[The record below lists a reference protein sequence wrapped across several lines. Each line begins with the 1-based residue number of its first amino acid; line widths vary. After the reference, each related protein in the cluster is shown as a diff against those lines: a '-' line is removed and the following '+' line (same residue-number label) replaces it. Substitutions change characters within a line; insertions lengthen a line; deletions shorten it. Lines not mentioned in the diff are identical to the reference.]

1 MAAEIETTRLVL
13 RDPTT
18 GAVRAVLE
26 TAPPYVA
33 EEGAEERVV
42 RLQLFTAGGEAVL
55 TAEVDETG
63 EARVYLGGR
72 GTGPAVVVTKGGI
85 DAWRD
90 GEQVPVFPKRQ

>member
-1 MAAEIETTRLVL
+1 MAEIEVTRLVL

-18 GAVRAVLE
+18 GAERAALE

-33 EEGAEERVV
+33 EEGAEDRVV
-42 RLQLFTAGGEAVL
+42 RLQLFTAAGEAVL

-63 EARVYLGGR
+63 EARVFVGSR
-72 GTGPAVVVTKGGI
+72 DTGPAVVVRPGGI

-90 GEQVPVFPKRQ
+90 GDEIAVFPNEQ

>member
-1 MAAEIETTRLVL
+1 MAAEIEVSRLVL

-26 TAPPYVA
+26 TAPPYYA
-33 EEGAEERVV
+33 EEGAEDRVV
-42 RLQLFTAGGEAVL
+42 RLQLFTGVGEAVL

-63 EARVYLGGR
+63 EARVYVGSR
-72 GTGPAVVVTKGGI
+72 DTGPAVVIRPGGI

-90 GEQVPVFPKRQ
+90 GDLTSLLPEGR